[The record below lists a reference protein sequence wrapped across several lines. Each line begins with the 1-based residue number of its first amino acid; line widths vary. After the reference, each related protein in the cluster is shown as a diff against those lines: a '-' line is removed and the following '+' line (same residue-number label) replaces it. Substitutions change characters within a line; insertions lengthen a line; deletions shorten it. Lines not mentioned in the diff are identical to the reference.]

1 MVRSRSSTP
10 RPAGAE
16 RSVSGTWYLVG
27 SLLQGLGLL
36 LIQPFAI
43 RILDERQWGY
53 VSTSVVTIQVLV
65 VLISAGLPLAITNL
79 WFARERGQDR
89 SLGMYGF
96 MAIASAALAAV
107 AVLCLFGLGALGDGG
122 VAPTTVLSVVSV
134 GVLGTVLGSQAVLRA
149 QNRPGRFV
157 LLSIGSS
164 VMANLLGLVG
174 IILIAPT
181 AEVYMGAYSLAVL
194 ATGVAALVLAR
205 PRLPWRVPGSGGE
218 SLRIAGPLLPHTG
231 ALMLLTQGS
240 VLILAYAATV
250 EDAGHFGAVLIF
262 ALGPITILNALNNA
276 WSTRMMSAGND
287 RLVAE
292 TRRVSLEAAGWALA
306 VGLLASAGAAV
317 GSFVLSTDPGLVWPI
332 AMTLPLVSTGYA
344 LFLVSSNLLYIANG
358 TRRLAVATPCVLF
371 VVALLA
377 YWPASESGLVLVA
390 MIQVLGFVCL
400 GLLTYALVLRTP
412 PGRSVPVAL
421 FLGGLGVQVAV
432 VVLLGLV
439 PLSLV
444 AGVVEVAVVVAVL
457 VALFLLR
464 SRRKTEQ
471 TPSGSAPH

>member
-1 MVRSRSSTP
+1 MVPSRSSTP
-10 RPAGAE
+10 RPTGTD
-16 RSVSGTWYLVG
+16 RSVSSTWYLIG

-36 LIQPFAI
+36 LIQPFAV

-79 WFARERGQDR
+79 WFARERGTDR
-89 SLGMYGF
+89 SRGMYGF
-96 MAIASAALAAV
+96 MALASAALAA
-107 AVLCLFGLGALGDGG
+107 AGVLGLLGLAALRGEGA
-122 VAPTTVLSVVSV
+122 APTTVVLSVVSV

-164 VMANLLGLVG
+164 VLANLLGLVG
-174 IILIAPT
+174 ILLIAPT

-205 PRLPWRVPGSGGE
+205 PRLPWRVPGSSRE
-218 SLRIAGPLLPHTG
+218 SFRIALPLLPHTG

-240 VLILAYAATV
+240 VLILAYAAGV
-250 EDAGHFGAVLIF
+250 EDAGYFGAVLIF

-276 WSTRMMSAGND
+276 WSTRMMSAGED

-292 TRRVSLEAAGWALA
+292 TQRVSVEAAAWALA
-306 VGLLASAGAAV
+306 VGLLGSAGAAV
-317 GSFVLSTDPGLVWPI
+317 GSFVLSTEPGLVWPI
-332 AMTLPLVSTGYA
+332 ALTLPLVSTGYA
-344 LFLVSSNLLYIANG
+344 LFLVSSNLLYIADRTRLLAFG
-358 TRRLAVATPCVLF
+358 TPSVLV

-377 YWPASESGLVLVA
+377 YGAASASALVLVA
-390 MIQVLGFVCL
+390 MIQVLGFACL
-400 GLLTYALVLRTP
+400 GLLTYAMVLRTP

-421 FLGGLGVQVAV
+421 FLGGLGVQVGV
-432 VVLLGLV
+432 VVLLGLF
-439 PLSLV
+439 PLSV
-444 AGVVEVAVVVAVL
+444 TAGVIEAAAVAAVL
-457 VALFLLR
+457 IALFLLR
-464 SRRKTEQ
+464 SRRTPAR
-471 TPSGSAPH
+471 TPSGA